1 MSRQVVVLSWILA
14 LGLLYTSGLYGQ
26 KQAAPVFEAFTDTR
40 ELFQDSYVEFS
51 LVLRNGEGT
60 QFTPPDFTDFRV
72 ISGPSRGIST
82 TIINGVVQTE
92 MRFSYTLQPRRS
104 GMLRIGSAAIKVG
117 TKTLR
122 TKPIELSVR
131 KGSSDQGAGTRGEQD
146 FFVLAE
152 VNKRSAYVGEQ
163 IRLDYNLYTRV
174 DIQSYNMVEESDY
187 LDFYVEDLQHL
198 DGRLQRKIVKGKE
211 YYVRTLRSLALYP
224 QKAGM
229 LEIEPAALELGV
241 LVEHTGMESLFFGG
255 DIRRAPCSTEAVR
268 IEVKPTPE
276 EAPASYSGAVGD
288 FSASFLILQ
297 KRVTTDDVITLQL
310 NIGGD
315 GDLKR
320 VDAPI
325 FPADTAF
332 EVYPP
337 KLVEE
342 AHFEEAGKRVG
353 RKLYEYLIVPKAAG
367 TLTLKPEFTYFDP
380 VKRQYQTLSETFDVT
395 IQQGVARRGVRR
407 EDTLGAVGGL
417 RPLMEAREL
426 NRLARPLA
434 VRFWFWALVV
444 FPFIGIGIAF
454 WVQWYRRRVGRQAV
468 QSKKHVRQMA
478 REHLQEA
485 ARYKVSG
492 DSRAFFQAISS
503 SILMYAA
510 RRLDI
515 PLAEQSKEKVLD
527 GLQKRGMDIQHLQ
540 ELRRVL
546 ERCELALFAGQ
557 HERAD
562 MEETY
567 QSAERLL
574 EAIDV
579 L

>member
-152 VNKRSAYVGEQ
+152 VNKRREYVGEQ

-297 KRVTTDDVITLQL
+297 KRVTTD
-310 NIGGD
+310 
-315 GDLKR
+315 
-320 VDAPI
+320 
-325 FPADTAF
+325 TAF

-407 EDTLGAVGGL
+407 ENTLGAAGGL
-417 RPLMEAREL
+417 RPLMETRQL
-426 NRLARPLA
+426 DRLARPLA
-434 VRFWFWALVV
+434 ARFWFWALVV
-444 FPFIGIGIAF
+444 LPFIGVGIAF
-454 WVQWYRRRVGRQAV
+454 WVQWYRRRVARQGV

-485 ARYKVSG
+485 ARCKASG

-503 SILMYAA
+503 SILRYAA
-510 RRLDI
+510 QRLDI

-527 GLQKRGMDIQHLQ
+527 GLQKSGMDAQRLQ

-557 HERAD
+557 YEQAD

-574 EAIDV
+574 EAID
-579 L
+579 LL

>member
-1 MSRQVVVLSWILA
+1 MCRQVVVFSWVFI
-14 LGLLYTSGLYGQ
+14 LGLLHTSLLYGQ
-26 KQAAPVFEAFTDTR
+26 KQAPPVFEAFTDTR

-92 MRFSYTLQPRRS
+92 MRFSYTLQPRKS
-104 GMLRIGSAAIKVG
+104 GMLRIGSASIKVG
-117 TKTLR
+117 NKTLR

-131 KGSSDQGAGTRGEQD
+131 KGSSDQGTGTRGEQD

-152 VNKRSAYVGEQ
+152 VNKRNAYVGEQ

-187 LDFYVEDLQHL
+187 LDFYVEDLQQL

-224 QKAGM
+224 QKAGT
-229 LEIEPAALELGV
+229 LQIDPAALELGV
-241 LVEHTGMESLFFGG
+241 LVDHSGMESLFFGG

-268 IEVKPTPE
+268 IEVKPIPE
-276 EAPASYSGAVGD
+276 GAPASYSGAVGD

-320 VDAPI
+320 VDAPV
-325 FPADTAF
+325 FPADTSF
-332 EVYPP
+332 EIYPP

-342 AHFEEAGKRVG
+342 TSYEEAGKRVG
-353 RKLYEYLIVPKAAG
+353 RKLYEYMIVPKAAG
-367 TLTLKPEFTYFDP
+367 TLTLKPEFSYFDP
-380 VKRQYQTLSETFDVT
+380 IKRQYQTLSEPFDVVV
-395 IQQGVARRGVRR
+395 QQGTARRGVRQ
-407 EDTLGAVGGL
+407 EDTAGTISGL
-417 RPLMEAREL
+417 KPLMEVQHL
-426 NRLARPLA
+426 DRLARPLA
-434 VRFWFWALVV
+434 ERFWFWLLVLL
-444 FPFIGIGIAF
+444 PFIGIGIAF
-454 WVQWYRRRVGRQAV
+454 GVQWYRRRVGRQAV
-468 QSKKHVRQMA
+468 QRKKHVRQIA
-478 REHLQEA
+478 LEHLQEA
-485 ARYKVSG
+485 SRYKASG
-492 DSRAFFQAISS
+492 DSRAFFQEISS
-503 SILMYAA
+503 AILMYAA

-515 PLAEQSKEKVLD
+515 PLAEQSKENVLD
-527 GLQKRGMDIQHLQ
+527 RLEKRGMDIQRLQ

-557 HERAD
+557 HGRAD

-574 EAIDV
+574 ETIDS